1 MPAPDL
7 TQNRKLIQAIERIQL
22 GDSVGFETIYH
33 HFIDDVRRWCRC
45 QLGWQDRYDQ
55 FEDDLAQEV
64 MLGLWQAL
72 SSLRESCDQE
82 RDKLCDFVFL
92 VIRRLVF
99 EQGVNRGKYNK
110 RQKRRRNITLPTLYA
125 ELSRRHYSGRDQ
137 DEIDAR
143 DALQIALARISGS
156 KTHEIMDRK
165 LRGESNQEIALAMQ
179 LSSRSIRRIL
189 AESKNHLKTFLIA

>member
-7 TQNRKLIQAIERIQL
+7 THNHKLIQAIERIQL

-45 QLGWQDRYDQ
+45 QLGWQDRCDQ

-64 MLGLWQAL
+64 MLGLWQAIC
-72 SSLRESCDQE
+72 SLTDSCGEQG
-82 RDKLCDFVFL
+82 DKACDFVLF

-110 RQKRRRNITLPTLYA
+110 RQKRLRKISLPALYT
-125 ELSRRHYSGRDQ
+125 ELTRGHYLGRDQ
-137 DEIDAR
+137 DEVDAR

-165 LRGESNQEIALAMQ
+165 LRGESNQEIALAMR
-179 LSSRSIRRIL
+179 LSSRSIRRLL
-189 AESKNHLKTFLIA
+189 AESKSHLKTFLIA